1 MTDEQQTNRPVER
14 SAQADKYERLMNLA
28 DLFDA
33 SGEEMRGRSGLG
45 DAVLRDEDVAT
56 SAELAPKT
64 FTQLE
69 QDVRH
74 ATSGRRGLLA
84 GSIELDVDALM
95 VRATVLTYRWI
106 DDLQEAA
113 YKALG
118 SIAGR
123 AIGYLAPEVALGG
136 AIVSAGLIETDVLD
150 RDGVADYIN
159 ELAEKNPELLDHV
172 SSGGGGLLDSLQMRS
187 ILTAGALSG
196 AAGPSASRGGL
207 KAAGITAMAADMG
220 AALRDVAGGLTI
232 APEAASAALDDAA
245 AAAGIEPAPRS
256 VEELMM
262 VLSSAQAA
270 ITVNQVATDRFIAY
284 LPGPSGART
293 GVRLVGGDHS
303 AYTRQVVAALEEA
316 VATAVG
322 ANGAAGTNGAAGSNG
337 AARVMLVGSAQ
348 GGLAAAEVAAHKT
361 SESFVVEQLITAG
374 APGSQVQRI
383 PKETRVLSLEDRA
396 DPVALL
402 GSLINAEITNRLT
415 VVFDAGSDPGT
426 DPETGGAEH
435 PYVTGGRAADHA
447 THPELRAEI
456 LRLHELG
463 YLSV

>member
-1 MTDEQQTNRPVER
+1 MSDEQRTH
-14 SAQADKYERLMNLA
+14 AQANAMAPADKYDRLMSLA
-28 DLFDA
+28 DLFEA
-33 SGEEMRGRSGLG
+33 SGEEMRSRSQLG
-45 DAVLRDEDVAT
+45 ETVLRDDEVAAST
-56 SAELAPKT
+56 ELAPKT
-64 FTQLE
+64 FAQLE
-69 QDVRH
+69 EDVRH
-74 ATSGRRGLLA
+74 ATSGKRGLLA
-84 GSIELDVDALM
+84 RSIELDADALM

-113 YKALG
+113 YKTLG

-187 ILTAGALSG
+187 ILTAGALAG
-196 AAGPSASRGGL
+196 AGGPSASRGGL
-207 KAAGITAMAADMG
+207 TAAGIAPMAADMG
-220 AALRDVAGGLTI
+220 DALRDVAGGLTI
-232 APEAASAALDDAA
+232 APEAASAALD
-245 AAAGIEPAPRS
+245 AAAGIQAAPRS
-256 VEELMM
+256 VEELMTL
-262 VLSSAQAA
+262 LSSAEAA
-270 ITVNQVATDRFIAY
+270 ITVNKVAADRFIAY

-293 GVRLVGGDHS
+293 GRVRLVGGDHS

-316 VATAVG
+316 VASTSSGGEASGQNGTA
-322 ANGAAGTNGAAGSNG
+322 AAK
-337 AARVMLVGSAQ
+337 VMLVGSAQ
-348 GGLAAAEVAAHKT
+348 GGLAAAEVAAHGH
-361 SESFVVEQLITAG
+361 SESFVVDQLITAG

-402 GSLINAEITNRLT
+402 GSLINAEVTNRLT
-415 VVFDAGSDPGT
+415 VVFDAHHDAGAGSA
-426 DPETGGAEH
+426 TGEVEH

-447 THPELRAEI
+447 THPDLRAEI

-463 YLSV
+463 YLSA